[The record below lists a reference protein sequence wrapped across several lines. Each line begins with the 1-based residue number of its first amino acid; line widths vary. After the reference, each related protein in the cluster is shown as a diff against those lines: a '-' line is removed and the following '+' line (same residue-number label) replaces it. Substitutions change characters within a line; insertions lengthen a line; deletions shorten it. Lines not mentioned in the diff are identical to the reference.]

1 MNETD
6 QPITG
11 ICLVSKAG
19 NVPTGYQCI
28 RKVANDPTRDA
39 DLMNES
45 ILDRKSRFLC
55 ITRAYSLAD
64 GLTPVV
70 EDIKLINERDQ
81 PPLHYLPLATTVD
94 NFERGTSKRLICV
107 RLVERQAGM
116 KCVCDIIFLYRA
128 KRPPQF
134 YTIIGDINGFQLC
147 VKEGWVPPL
156 RVPFVHQNSSVDHG
170 IIGTMNT
177 TKKTD
182 EKEMLDGIPFEINP
196 KYLQTISDAR
206 NDFNSVE
213 KFRPRSINEIDQTFF
228 YDFALEHS
236 ILRF

>member
-1 MNETD
+1 MND
-6 QPITG
+6 
-11 ICLVSKAG
+11 
-19 NVPTGYQCI
+19 
-28 RKVANDPTRDA
+28 
-39 DLMNES
+39 S
-45 ILDRKSRFLC
+45 ILDRKNRFLC

-70 EDIKLINERDQ
+70 EDIILINERDLT
-81 PPLHYLPLATTVD
+81 PPHYLPLATTVD

-107 RLVERQAGM
+107 KLVERQVGI

-128 KRPPQF
+128 KRPPQS
-134 YTIIGDINGFQLC
+134 YTIIGDINGFQMC
-147 VKEGWVPPL
+147 VKEGQVRSI
-156 RVPFVHQNSSVDHG
+156 RVPFVHQNSSLDHG

-196 KYLQTISDAR
+196 KYFQTSSGAM
-206 NDFNSVE
+206 NDFDSIE
-213 KFRPRSINEIDQTFF
+213 RFRPRSINEIERTFF